1 MDEFVAKVESAIRR
15 ERLFARKRRI
25 LIGVSGGMDSIVL
38 LQVMAGMAE
47 RFGWTLGVVHLNH
60 SLRGHASGADARFVK
75 GVAKSSGWPSFDAKV
90 DVKRIA
96 TEKGIS
102 IEMAAREARHE
113 LFRAAAKEFG
123 CRTIALAHHRDDQ
136 VEQFFLRLF
145 RGAGTSGLSG
155 MPFKSNGV
163 IGGNIT
169 IARPLLE
176 VSRAEIVAFARANN
190 IRFREDASN
199 QDNSIPRNRIRNNL
213 IPQLE
218 AEHTSALAVLVAR
231 AMGLLKGDHEALE
244 WVVNEWGE
252 GRLADG
258 DFDQLPVGLKR
269 RIMVE
274 KLRSHGMEPDLAQ
287 VSEIL
292 DRGISIEEMDSFIVR
307 PEREADKRDFDPD
320 QTALTVQILSGSRS
334 VEHDGFSASIVR
346 KPHRR
351 QRLARHKDV
360 ERFDAEKIGGEIVFR
375 HWQAGDRYRPIGLNG
390 SRKLQD
396 CFTDAGVAK
405 AERHERTVITTVDGR
420 IVWVE
425 GLRID
430 DRFKVTGE
438 TREIME
444 MRWKRTV

>member
-1 MDEFVAKVESAIRR
+1 MDELAAKVESAIRR
-15 ERLFARKRRI
+15 ERLFARKRRF

-38 LQVMAGMAE
+38 LHVLGGMAE
-47 RFGWTLGVVHLNH
+47 RYGWTLGVVHLNH
-60 SLRGHASGADARFVK
+60 SLRGRASGADARFVK
-75 GVAKSSGWPSFDAKV
+75 WVAKSSGWSCFDAKV

-113 LFRAAAKEFG
+113 LFRTAAKEFG

-155 MPFKSNGV
+155 MSFKSNGV
-163 IGGNIT
+163 IGGNIS
-169 IARPLLE
+169 IVRPLLD
-176 VSRAEIVAFARANN
+176 VSRAEIDAFARAND

-218 AEHTSALAVLVAR
+218 AEHTSALPVLVAR
-231 AMGLLKGDHEALE
+231 AMRLLKGDHEALE
-244 WVVNEWGE
+244 WVVDEWGE

-258 DFDQLPVGLKR
+258 DFEQLPVGLKR
-269 RIMVE
+269 RIIVA
-274 KLRSHGMEPDLAQ
+274 KLRTHGMEPDLAK

-292 DRGISIEEMDSFIVR
+292 DRGISIDEMESLIAGA
-307 PEREADKRDFDPD
+307 EGQADKGGFDPD
-320 QTALTVQILSGSRS
+320 QTALAVQILSGSTS

-346 KPHRR
+346 KPFRR
-351 QRLARHKDV
+351 QRSARHKSV
-360 ERFDAEKIGGEIVFR
+360 ERFDAAQIGGEIVFR

-396 CFTDAGVAK
+396 CFSDAGVTK
-405 AERHERTVITTVDGR
+405 AERHERTVITTADGR